1 MAARCLG
8 ELQQNRRCPARG
20 GRPQGGPR
28 IYEKALAIAER
39 LAAQDPGNTE
49 WQRDVSVS
57 YNKIGDV
64 RLEGGDRKGTLEA
77 YEKALV
83 IAERLAAKEPGN
95 AEWQRDVSVSY
106 NKIGDVRLE
115 GATATGPSRPTRRPW
130 LSPSASP

>member
-8 ELQQNRRCPARG
+8 ELQQNRRCPGWRG
-20 GRPQGGPR
+20 ATASGALESD
-28 IYEKALAIAER
+28 EKALAIAKR

-77 YEKALV
+77 
-83 IAERLAAKEPGN
+83 
-95 AEWQRDVSVSY
+95 
-106 NKIGDVRLE
+106 
-115 GATATGPSRPTRRPW
+115 
-130 LSPSASP
+130 